1 MKTTGNCFE
10 GKTMV
15 KKYHIPNGDLFL
27 QMPKI
32 ELHRHLEG
40 ALQLETLLELAKDNG
55 TYISDPEIFEKT
67 IKIQTSDTLSYKNF
81 LTKFDPL
88 RKFYKSPE
96 AIKRIVREV
105 IENFA
110 ADNILYL
117 ELRFSPSALS
127 NGYQHDPRDVI
138 KWVTESMQEASVR
151 SKIETRLIV
160 CLLRHETVN
169 RADEIGKAAQ
179 EFQGQGVVGIDLAG
193 DEANF
198 SALPFLPI
206 FERAQ
211 KAGLKITLHA
221 GEWKGA
227 ENVLEAIEI
236 FNATRIGHGVR
247 VLEDENVTNL
257 AREQGKV
264 FEVCVTSN
272 FHSGVVASI
281 DQHPIEKMISAGLNV
296 TINTDDPQISQITLT
311 DEMKLLSSQF
321 GLSFGQIHALSS
333 NAVNAAFIS
342 SDERNALL
350 TTFNKKFDLWEKNI
364 QSCSPI
370 KI

>member
-1 MKTTGNCFE
+1 MKTTGDGFE
-10 GKTMV
+10 GKVTV
-15 KKYHIPNGDLFL
+15 NKYHFPNGDLFL

-40 ALQLETLLELAKDNG
+40 ALRLETLLELAKDNG
-55 TYISDPEIFEKT
+55 TSISDPEMFEKT
-67 IKIQTSDTLSYKNF
+67 IKIQASDTLSFKNF
-81 LTKFDPL
+81 LNKFHPL
-88 RKFYKSPE
+88 RKFYKTPE

-105 IENFA
+105 IEDAA
-110 ADNILYL
+110 ADNILYF

-127 NGYQHDPRDVI
+127 NGNQHAPRDVI
-138 KWVTESMQEASVR
+138 YWVTESMHEASER
-151 SKIETRLIV
+151 SKIETRLIIS
-160 CLLRHETVN
+160 LLRHEAFE
-169 RADEIGKAAQ
+169 RAEEIGRAAQ
-179 EFQGQGVVGIDLAG
+179 EFQDQGVVGIDLAG

-211 KAGLKITLHA
+211 NAGLKVTLHA

-236 FNATRIGHGVR
+236 FKAARIGHGVR
-247 VLEDENVTNL
+247 VLEDENITKL
-257 AREQGKV
+257 ARERGTV

-281 DQHPIEKMISAGLNV
+281 DQHPIGKMISEDLNV

-321 GLSFGQIHALSS
+321 SLSIDQIHTLST
-333 NAVNAAFIS
+333 NAINGAFIS
-342 SDERNALL
+342 SEERNALL
-350 TTFNKKFDLWEKNI
+350 NNFNKKFDLWKNNYF
-364 QSCSPI
+364 QYSSPP
-370 KI
+370 